1 MGSFP
6 LPQNYVS
13 FLLAFLLTLII
24 FWYLVWLADTIFCMC
39 EGLYARFSFDYIVF
53 HSKDSLGNA
62 KVGLFSDGKR
72 TLTLIKACWRLVSSL
87 PCIRP
92 TCTIRV
98 RPSMC
103 TSLLRKSAPMVA
115 LKRLLKRLLT
125 YWFIRADL
133 PTLWRRQHWHQILKA
148 NQLSIFPSI
157 NRWLV
162 GIKEEHFPHSQAV
175 LHGNSRA
182 LRSQQLWPIELGPVG
197 RKAEYPTEL
206 TGTPS

>member
-1 MGSFP
+1 MGIFYLHFF
-6 LPQNYVS
+6 LP
-13 FLLAFLLTLII
+13 LII
-24 FWYLVWLADTIFCMC
+24 FWYLAWLADTIFCVC
-39 EGLYARFSFDYIVF
+39 EGLYTRFSFDCIVF
-53 HSKDSLGNA
+53 HTKDRLGNI

-72 TLTLIKACWRLVSSL
+72 TLTLIKACQRVVSSL

-148 NQLSIFPSI
+148 DQLPILPLI

-162 GIKEEHFPHSQAV
+162 GIEEEHYFPYSQAV
-175 LHGNSRA
+175 LHEDSRV
-182 LRSQQLWPIELGPVG
+182 LQSQELWPIELGPVG
-197 RKAEYPTEL
+197 RKAEYPAEL
-206 TGTPS
+206 TDTPS